1 MAGRNI
7 IELTATGNLA
17 KLEER
22 LAFLELQKELI
33 FDRNGS
39 IFRITFFQSR
49 ELEDCFFLLAD
60 IIKNLGLSVRNMSYV
75 EALVDIQLVDLVQ
88 GRLQIGKP
96 RFQSLLENI
105 NALENSLNND

>member
-1 MAGRNI
+1 
-7 IELTATGNLA
+7 
-17 KLEER
+17 
-22 LAFLELQKELI
+22 
-33 FDRNGS
+33 
-39 IFRITFFQSR
+39 
-49 ELEDCFFLLAD
+49 
-60 IIKNLGLSVRNMSYV
+60 MSYV